1 MPHEVRL
8 HCSHPAVQTL
18 VGRWLDEAHL
28 ALPASVDLVI
38 DVGLLSEATH
48 DPRPVFSQG
57 RVAIHSGPP
66 NDTIA
71 MEWGPGLGRTVLSPG
86 NSTAHVTITEAG
98 LAQAN
103 ELLRSFLLNV
113 CIFLV
118 RRVGLHHV
126 HGATLLDPGNRGWL
140 LVGESGSG
148 KSTTTVL
155 LAKNGWGVG
164 TDDIAFL
171 SAGDTPLAID
181 MIGWRER
188 LALRDDA
195 VVATGNGGGMVLAT
209 RGKMG
214 WFAEELGTQWVSRV
228 TPEIIAFPSVGI
240 TGKTSVAVLSPT
252 EALTRLLKCSPW
264 VMLEPSLAD
273 EHLGLM
279 SRLVKQARAVEI
291 TLGRDLFDRPE
302 LLLEHVP

>member
-8 HCSHPAVQTL
+8 HSRHPGVQTL
-18 VGRWLDEAHL
+18 VGQWLDEAHL
-28 ALPASVDLVI
+28 DLPAPVDLVI
-38 DVGLLSEATH
+38 DVGPLTEAAY
-48 DPRPVFSQG
+48 DPRPIFRQG

-66 NDTIA
+66 DDTVV
-71 MEWGPGLGRTVLSPG
+71 MEWGPRLGRTVLTTGS
-86 NSTAHVTITEAG
+86 STARVTITEAG
-98 LAQAN
+98 LAESN

-126 HGATLLDPGNRGWL
+126 HGATLLDPTNRGWL

-171 SAGDTPLAID
+171 ASGTAPGTTD

-195 VVATGNGGGMVLAT
+195 VVATGNDGGMVLAT
-209 RGKMG
+209 RRKTG

-228 TPEIIAFPSVGI
+228 TPAVIGFPTVGV
-240 TGKTSVAVLSPT
+240 TGATSVAPMT
-252 EALTRLLKCSPW
+252 PREALTRILQCSPW

-273 EHLGLM
+273 EHLELM
-279 SRLVKQARAVEI
+279 SRLVRQARAVEI

-302 LLLEHVP
+302 LLLEHVA